1 MSKIVIIGSGMMGSA
16 MAFPCRDRGHQ
27 VHVVGTPLDNA
38 IITGLKENGYHLTMR
53 RGMPPG
59 CRYYLWDEAEAA
71 LAGGADVVVGG
82 VSSFGVDWF
91 MANVLPILP
100 KNTPLLS
107 VTKGLRH
114 MGGGELLTFPQL
126 YALAGFEPARLCAI
140 GGPCTSYELAD
151 RRQTEVCFC
160 GNDLALLRKLR
171 DMFQT
176 AYYHVSVS
184 TDVTGVETAVALKNA
199 FALAVT
205 MAVGMVEAQE
215 GVGCVEAYNPQAGI
229 FAQCVREM
237 NRILSLVG
245 ARADSLFYGIGD
257 LYVTIYGGRTRK
269 LGILLGRGLSIQ
281 EALADLQGVTLES
294 MAIAGE
300 TVAALRVKAAAGGI
314 EKEDF
319 PLLFHIGRL
328 LGGETQAPFPWD
340 AITYENGDIRV
351 R

>member
-126 YALAGFEPARLCAI
+126 YAPSVGPAQAMSWRTDA
-140 GGPCTSYELAD
+140 
-151 RRQTEVCFC
+151 RRRSAFAEMIWH
-160 GNDLALLRKLR
+160 R
-171 DMFQT
+171 
-176 AYYHVSVS
+176 SVS
-184 TDVTGVETAVALKNA
+184 
-199 FALAVT
+199 F
-205 MAVGMVEAQE
+205 
-215 GVGCVEAYNPQAGI
+215 GI
-229 FAQCVREM
+229 CFKR
-237 NRILSLVG
+237 RI
-245 ARADSLFYGIGD
+245 
-257 LYVTIYGGRTRK
+257 
-269 LGILLGRGLSIQ
+269 
-281 EALADLQGVTLES
+281 
-294 MAIAGE
+294 
-300 TVAALRVKAAAGGI
+300 
-314 EKEDF
+314 
-319 PLLFHIGRL
+319 
-328 LGGETQAPFPWD
+328 
-340 AITYENGDIRV
+340 IT
-351 R
+351 